1 MLITKKIIGFAKK
14 QIITSLD
21 RFTVGDIIEIKYEIR
36 KGYWALK
43 TFTGICIAK
52 KKLNE
57 RTKVILRNVINS
69 ISMEYNFFLYSPD
82 IVNIKKIKKYRIVK
96 HSKAKLYYL
105 RTKSLN
111 QSKV

>member
-14 QIITSLD
+14 KTTISID

-52 KKLNE
+52 KNLNE
-57 RTKVILRNVINS
+57 RTKVIIRNVINNIS
-69 ISMEYNFFLYSPD
+69 IEYNFFLYSPD
-82 IVNIKKIKKYRIVK
+82 IVNIKKIKKSIIFK
-96 HSKAKLYYL
+96 HNKGKLYYL